1 MKLQAQLT
9 FKDTSETI
17 VFDTIR
23 STSVS
28 CSSTVTQHPTI
39 EGNYMADHMFRNA
52 NNISISGVFSLQTAK
67 DLGLQTLGELQEKF
81 EALSDNAVVMNLS
94 KYFIDTDTQ
103 NKIYEFKQ
111 RQNLVL
117 TSINWTENINTAD
130 FSMSFQEILMTSA
143 GTIEFRQDDDSL
155 PPIDYPTPAS
165 FADIGLDQDILR
177 QQIIEILHNEGLLA
191 DELYRD
197 AAIYGVASVVGI
209 GGAAG
214 AVALL
219 GGGAAV
225 AAIGATATIP
235 IVGVALAG
243 LGCLIYGIVAAIRSN
258 NKSIAVIRAQSDL
271 DAFIDKCMRLVRQLN
286 QNVYLYKLNEDVAQR
301 AIVDIGGTYYEF
313 TFTKTNSTIS
323 TYDVNVNMWSNNGTT
338 VNMTSAT
345 LNDSITDLPN
355 SSYEQKLFETI
366 DNHYIYLLKL
376 NANEPTKLTSYAI
389 CDSKLL
395 PSEINDEI
403 IKNVKSLIG

>member
-23 STSVS
+23 STSVN

-52 NNISISGVFSLQTAK
+52 NNITISGVFSLQTAK

-130 FSMSFQEILMTSA
+130 FSMAFQEILMTSA

-165 FADIGLDQDILR
+165 FADIGLDQDILK
-177 QQIIEILHNEGLLA
+177 QQIIEILHKEGLLA
-191 DELYRD
+191 DELYN
-197 AAIYGVASVVGI
+197 AAIINGVGAIVGI
-209 GGAAG
+209 GSAVGAT
-214 AVALL
+214 ALL
-219 GGGAAV
+219 GGVGAV

-235 IVGVALAG
+235 IIGVALAG
-243 LGCLIYGIVAAIRSN
+243 IGCLIYAIYAAIQSY
-258 NKSIAVIRAQSDL
+258 NKSIDVIRSQADL
-271 DAFIDKCMRLVRQLN
+271 D
-286 QNVYLYKLNEDVAQR
+286 
-301 AIVDIGGTYYEF
+301 
-313 TFTKTNSTIS
+313 TFNK
-323 TYDVNVNMWSNNGTT
+323 
-338 VNMTSAT
+338 
-345 LNDSITDLPN
+345 
-355 SSYEQKLFETI
+355 
-366 DNHYIYLLKL
+366 
-376 NANEPTKLTSYAI
+376 
-389 CDSKLL
+389 
-395 PSEINDEI
+395 
-403 IKNVKSLIG
+403 